1 KKRHLVKTLSVLFP
15 DGYAVD
21 CLGPFPANANDAKIT
36 ESILQLN
43 NTFQYWCEDGDVAIV
58 DRAFRDV
65 IESLEENGFD
75 VRMPS
80 FLPPKQ
86 KQLTTKEANSTRLI
100 TKNRWVVEAYH
111 ARLKDWSLLSERIH
125 NSLIP
130 NIHDYARITTAALNA
145 FRKPI
150 FFTDDPSEHQ
160 QIA

>member
-1 KKRHLVKTLSVLFP
+1 RHLVKTLSVLFP

-86 KQLTTKEANSTRLI
+86 KRLTTKEANSTRLI

-130 NIHDYARITTAALNA
+130 
-145 FRKPI
+145 
-150 FFTDDPSEHQ
+150 
-160 QIA
+160 